1 MSDIVLLF
9 SGQGAQKTGMGKDF
23 IESSATARKM
33 AEAADRALGFSIS
46 KIMTEGPE
54 DELTKTSH

>member
-23 IESSATARKM
+23 IESSATAREM
-33 AEAADRALGFSIS
+33 AEAADLALGFRFPKS
-46 KIMTEGPE
+46 
-54 DELTKTSH
+54 